1 MNNPTDDAIA
11 ARRIVRDLDANLLVE
26 AGAGTGKTYA
36 LVSRVVALVKSGVSM
51 ENIVAITFTEAAAA
65 ELSERI
71 RSRMEQ
77 LLDDQYR
84 VASDDPLLL
93 DGTERI
99 PWTDEELQRIGNAIA
114 ELDRA
119 SIQTIHSFAAQLLRQ
134 RPMAVGLPYGWAQ
147 WDELD
152 AAQDFAERWD
162 GWLERALGDGPHGG
176 P

>member
-99 PWTDEELQRIGNAIA
+99 PWTDEELQRIG
-114 ELDRA
+114 
-119 SIQTIHSFAAQLLRQ
+119 
-134 RPMAVGLPYGWAQ
+134 
-147 WDELD
+147 
-152 AAQDFAERWD
+152 
-162 GWLERALGDGPHGG
+162 
-176 P
+176 